1 MPMRLLFLGG
11 TGLISSACA
20 TLAFERGHDLT
31 VITRGRSRTLPT
43 PRGARH
49 FVVDV
54 TKPKSLRSTLERNA
68 LGDRF
73 DAVVQ
78 FVAFEPG
85 QVAEDV
91 VTFAPR
97 ADQYVLV
104 SSAATYRPVDRL
116 SVLSES
122 SVQQND
128 FWEYAQKKIELEREL
143 RMYAEAASLP
153 YTIVRPA
160 HTYGPSRIP
169 GYIGNSDHPW
179 TLVDRMRR
187 GADILIPGDG
197 TSAWTLTHSR
207 DVAIGV
213 MGLLGNAGAL
223 GKAVNIT
230 SNEAFTWETIHRII
244 SEGAGVDPERYASQV
259 VHVPSDALVAAFPA
273 LEGGVRGDK
282 MHNKVLD
289 TRLLRSLV
297 PGFQAKTHFADGI
310 RESIAWFE
318 ENPARQTI
326 DTQANLH
333 LDRVA
338 AIYRGALDDARDL
351 RSPRGRGRMR
361 G

>member
-1 MPMRLLFLGG
+1 MRLLFLGG

-20 TLAFERGHDLT
+20 ALAFEKGHDLT
-31 VITRGRSRTLPT
+31 VITRGRSRTLPS

-49 FVVDV
+49 FVVDA
-54 TKPKSLRSTLERNA
+54 TKPKALRATLERNA

-85 QVAEDV
+85 HMADDV

-97 ADQYVLV
+97 ADQYILV
-104 SSAATYRPVDRL
+104 STAATYRPVDRL

-128 FWEYAQKKIELEREL
+128 LWEYAQKKIELEREL

-153 YTIVRPA
+153 YTIVRPS

-169 GYIGNSDHPW
+169 GYVGNSDHPW

-187 GADILIPGDG
+187 GADILLPGDG

-207 DVAIGV
+207 DVAAGI
-213 MGLLGNAGAL
+213 MGLIANEGAL

-230 SNEAFTWETIHRII
+230 SNEALTWETIHRII
-244 SEGAGVDPERYASQV
+244 ADAAGVDPERYASQV
-259 VHVPSDALVAAFPA
+259 VHVPSDALVAAFPSA
-273 LEGGVRGDK
+273 EGGVLGDK
-282 MHNKVLD
+282 MHNKVID
-289 TRLLRSLV
+289 TRLLRSLI
-297 PGFQAKTHFADGI
+297 PGYQAKIRFADGI
-310 RESIAWFE
+310 RETIAWFE
-318 ENPARQTI
+318 ENPARQTVDI
-326 DTQANLH
+326 KANVH
-333 LDRVA
+333 LDRLA
-338 AIYRGALDDARDL
+338 TLYRGALDASQL
-351 RSPRGRGRMR
+351 PSPRGRARMK